1 MFHIYIEADMAKQKI
16 RTPYSNVEYE
26 KYVDSTFQALILQN
40 ITDSG
45 SNENPHETFNRLVK
59 EERRLQLYKRGE
71 TRIPKRAY
79 SLHVEAER
87 RIIHSVKLNRNIRSA
102 NPSMSKAED
111 HEAHHIV
118 AARVPEAGR

>member
-1 MFHIYIEADMAKQKI
+1 MAKQKI

-26 KYVDSTFQALILQN
+26 KYVDS
-40 ITDSG
+40 
-45 SNENPHETFNRLVK
+45 TFNRLVK

-71 TRIPKRAY
+71 TRIPKRVY

-87 RIIHSVKLNRNIRSA
+87 RIIHSVKLNRNMRSA

-111 HEAHHIV
+111 
-118 AARVPEAGR
+118 